1 MLVFEPEITRSL
13 RRDVYYVASVE
24 SRPVDLGE
32 LMESVKAT
40 LPDSVSITGVT
51 VFNDRERTY
60 QVNLSKPRR
69 AALLSTSI
77 RAKSQADTNVWHSFP

>member
-60 QVNLSKPRR
+60 QVNLSKPHR
-69 AALLSTSI
+69 AALFVRSEE
-77 RAKSQADTNVWHSFP
+77 RRVGKEC